1 MVTDMTVRSDQA
13 QMEVCVSR
21 LGMIS
26 RVFESAAHSPDRW
39 EVSFDGSAS
48 VPLAV
53 DLTSEDGDLMVE
65 FNLRAQSSAQVA
77 EILHEGS
84 PIFSVPGPFRA
95 GRPVLVSIAVRVPLS
110 IG

>member
-1 MVTDMTVRSDQA
+1 MTVRSDQV

-26 RVFESAAHSPDRW
+26 RIFESAAYAPDRW
-39 EVSFDGSAS
+39 EVSFDGSSPA
-48 VPLAV
+48 PLSV
-53 DLTSEDGDLMVE
+53 DLTSEEGDLLLE
-65 FNLRAQSSAQVA
+65 FSLKTKFPAQVA
-77 EILHEGS
+77 EILHEDA
-84 PIFSVPGPFRA
+84 PLFSVPGPFRV